1 MNVAILRRSLSV
13 FSLTLL
19 ALVGG
24 CNHFAGNSQS
34 GVATKSTPETRFNNI
49 MDSFRRKVDGQ
60 PVGFSIA
67 DNTGRST
74 LVGSSKVTSELIP
87 PAAADGHYKAIITV
101 TTETHY
107 SLRRSPKS
115 AEETEREQNAKG
127 QTSTTLNDKD
137 KQGIGIL
144 EPDLTAHRNEGLSSM
159 PKPQM
164 EEDKVTRRPT
174 EDVRKYEL
182 VDDGEHW
189 TLVSK
194 LDPKTEASIKFAF
207 EQALSGQ

>member
-1 MNVAILRRSLSV
+1 
-13 FSLTLL
+13 
-19 ALVGG
+19 
-24 CNHFAGNSQS
+24 
-34 GVATKSTPETRFNNI
+34 
-49 MDSFRRKVDGQ
+49 
-60 PVGFSIA
+60 
-67 DNTGRST
+67 
-74 LVGSSKVTSELIP
+74 
-87 PAAADGHYKAIITV
+87 
-101 TTETHY
+101 
-107 SLRRSPKS
+107 
-115 AEETEREQNAKG
+115 
-127 QTSTTLNDKD
+127 
-137 KQGIGIL
+137 
-144 EPDLTAHRNEGLSSM
+144 M